1 MEAWARALGGLCEGP
16 GRPPRGVVRDLGD
29 VRVASVGG
37 GAVAVRGDG
46 REPGW
51 HLLLVR
57 HGDLVLEQEGRTLR
71 AGPGGSVLLDSA
83 LPYRLRLA
91 GDSAGLV
98 SAHLG
103 GRPRAHGR
111 LRTRE
116 LGARPD
122 LAVLV
127 AGLLAGLAGERAPHR
142 PGDEQRL
149 GAVVSDLVA
158 LLLDEE
164 DPGDSALLP
173 RIQAY
178 IVRHL
183 PDGGLTP
190 DRVAAAH
197 HISTRYLHRLFQRQ
211 GLTVASWIRTQ
222 RLERCRR
229 DLHDP
234 GLSRLPVH
242 VIGARWGFAQAA
254 DFSRAFRA
262 AYGTTP
268 TCFRAGVHGARG
280 RCVPRDCARSAN
292 DVRVPAQQTRGQ
304 DEARRIVSV
313 PVHMGELYA

>member
-1 MEAWARALGGLCEGP
+1 MEAWAHALGGLCEGP
-16 GRPPRGVVRDLGD
+16 GRQPRDVVRDLGA
-29 VRVASVGG
+29 VRVASVSG
-37 GAVAVRGDG
+37 GAAAVRGDG
-46 REPGW
+46 RGPGW

-57 HGDLVLEQEGRTLR
+57 HGELVLEQQGRTLR
-71 AGPGGSVLLDSA
+71 AGPGGSVLLDSGP
-83 LPYRLRLA
+83 PYRLRLA
-91 GDSAGLV
+91 GTSNSVV

-127 AGLLAGLAGERAPHR
+127 AGLLAGLAGESAPHR
-142 PGDEQRL
+142 PGGEQRL
-149 GAVVSDLVA
+149 GTVVSDLVT

-164 DPGDSALLP
+164 EPGDSALLP

-178 IVRHL
+178 ISRNL
-183 PDGGLTP
+183 SDGALTP

-211 GLTVASWIRTQ
+211 GLTVASWIKAQ
-222 RLERCRR
+222 RLDRCRR
-229 DLHDP
+229 DLRDP
-234 GLSRLPVH
+234 GLGHLPVH
-242 VIGARWGFAQAA
+242 VIGARWGFAQPA

-268 TCFRAGVHGARG
+268 TCFRAGSPEARG
-280 RCVPRDCARSAN
+280 RCAPRDCARSAN
-292 DVRVPAQQTRGQ
+292 DIRLPAQQTREQ
-304 DEARRIVSV
+304 DEARRIVPV
-313 PVHMGELYA
+313 PVHMGELHA

>member
-1 MEAWARALGGLCEGP
+1 MEAWARALGGLCEGS
-16 GRPPRGVVRDLGD
+16 GRQPLDVVRDLGA
-29 VRVASVGG
+29 VRVASVCG
-37 GAVAVRGDG
+37 GAAAVRGDG
-46 REPGW
+46 RGPGW

-57 HGDLVLEQEGRTLR
+57 HGELVLEQEGRTLR
-71 AGPGGSVLLDSA
+71 AGPGGSVLLDSG

-91 GDSAGLV
+91 GAANSLV

-103 GRPRAHGR
+103 RRPQAHGRPR
-111 LRTRE
+111 TQE

-127 AGLLAGLAGERAPHR
+127 AGLLAGLAGETAPHR

-149 GAVVSDLVA
+149 GTVVSDLVA

-164 DPGDSALLP
+164 PDDSALLP
-173 RIQAY
+173 RVQAY

-183 PDGGLTP
+183 SDGGLTP

-197 HISTRYLHRLFQRQ
+197 CISTRYLHRLFQRQ
-211 GLTVASWIRTQ
+211 GLTVASWIKGQ

-229 DLHDP
+229 DLRDP

-268 TCFRAGVHGARG
+268 TCFRAGVPGARG
-280 RCVPRDCARSAN
+280 RCAPSDCARSAN
-292 DVRVPAQQTRGQ
+292 DIRVPAQQTRGQ
-304 DEARRIVSV
+304 DEARRIVPV
-313 PVHMGELYA
+313 PVHMGELHA